1 MNKLLNELTASV
13 LLYPTVSTGASAGAT
28 FYDMAK
34 YRNAKVEVV
43 AHRLPDDKGTGSV
56 VLQVYEHTQSTWA
69 GVATAVTTSVATGTI
84 TSGSDVIVQVEL
96 KAEEMS
102 VNNSKRYLGA
112 YITLPTGAYVASTI
126 ERWAPR
132 FEPQD

>member
-1 MNKLLNELTASV
+1 MTASV

-28 FYDMAK
+28 FYDMSK
-34 YRNAKVEVV
+34 YRNAKIEVI

-69 GVATAVTTSVATGTI
+69 GVATKVTSSVLTGTI
-84 TSGSDVIVQVEL
+84 NSVTDIILNIEIKSD
-96 KAEEMS
+96 EMS
-102 VNNSKRYLGA
+102 VNNDKRYLCA
-112 YITLPTGAYVASTI
+112 YVTLPTGAIISSTI

-132 FEPQD
+132 FEPQVTGV